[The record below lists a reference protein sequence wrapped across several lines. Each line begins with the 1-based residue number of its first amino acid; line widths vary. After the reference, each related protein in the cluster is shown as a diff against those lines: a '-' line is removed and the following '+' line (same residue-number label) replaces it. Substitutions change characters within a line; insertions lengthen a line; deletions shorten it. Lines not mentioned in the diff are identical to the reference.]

1 MECISFFILKL
12 ICVVIKDNDSVK
24 CKYYVINFFLM
35 LVLYN
40 SKKLIFM
47 RFI

>member
-12 ICVVIKDNDSVK
+12 ICVVIKDSVK